1 MNEIIIAVCNYRNA
15 QFSLQFA
22 RAEFPGFV
30 DLHGRYYQAEKAAAA
45 ELIRLMCEYTEATW
59 FATLGGTRAA
69 CVRFEVQL

>member
-30 DLHGRYYQAEKAAAA
+30 DLHGRYHQAEKAAAA
-45 ELIRLMCEYTEATW
+45 ELVRLMGEYGEVTW
-59 FATLGGTRAA
+59 IMTLGGTRAA